1 MNTKIR
7 TKKRTKLV
15 TVRVKVCSTKFP
27 HKSVARNTKAVFPI
41 GSWSTVDSTPDRD
54 FISYIRKVVGVKK
67 SERERE
73 RERDCDRGR
82 ERLIE
87 KLRERERERE
97 RTCCCVKVE
106 GGGGGSSGL
115 EAEGDCVP
123 WISGHHGQESCTHG
137 GVVGDRA
144 GGG

>member
-1 MNTKIR
+1 MIE
-7 TKKRTKLV
+7 
-15 TVRVKVCSTKFP
+15 
-27 HKSVARNTKAVFPI
+27 
-41 GSWSTVDSTPDRD
+41 G
-54 FISYIRKVVGVKK
+54 
-67 SERERE
+67 ERG
-73 RERDCDRGR
+73 CDRGR

-87 KLRERERERE
+87 IEREREKKREKIE

-123 WISGHHGQESCTHG
+123 RISGHHGQESCTHG